1 MSSTDYQQGKGTLHI
16 VGLGPGSADLLTVET
31 RALLSAG
38 MPVILRTRH
47 HPTVIEIDAADAF
60 SDCDDLYAAGMAFE
74 QIYEAISVRVLDA
87 AIQSETVYA
96 VPGHPLMAERS
107 VQQILTSALAR
118 GVSVSV
124 HGAVSYADLAAVT
137 LGIDMATLQL
147 CDALELRI
155 DTQRPAL
162 ISQLYDRDA
171 TAALKLRLLDIYP
184 ADHTVTVLGS
194 LGTAEV
200 SRREVALAE
209 LDHKPFGYLDCLYV
223 PPLLAIQD
231 LRRFDGLY
239 AIIERLHA
247 PDGGCPWDLEQTHV
261 SLRPHLLE
269 ESYEALEAIDSAVLD
284 SLTEELG
291 DVLLQVLMH
300 SAVAERTGEFSFADV
315 SEHIAQKLIRRHP
328 HVFGDATANSAE
340 QVTQNW
346 EALKQAEKPKSSIL
360 EGVPSTLPALA
371 ASQSIQGRA
380 RRIGFEWPDIEGPLD
395 KLAEEIG
402 EFARANGADE
412 REDEFGDVLFV
423 IANIARR
430 LDIDAEQ
437 ALRRANGKFRRR
449 FGTVERLASDDGL
462 NMKEMDL
469 PALDA
474 LWDRAKALERSE
486 QLL

>member
-1 MSSTDYQQGKGTLHI
+1 MSSTDHQPAPKVLHI
-16 VGLGPGSADLLTVET
+16 VGLGPGSADLLTGET

-38 MPVILRTRH
+38 SPVILRTRH
-47 HPTVIEIDAADAF
+47 HPTVSELFEAAAF
-60 SDCDDLYAAGMAFE
+60 GDCDDLYAGGIAFE
-74 QIYEAISVRVLDA
+74 QIYQAISSRVLDA
-87 AIQSETVYA
+87 AAQGETVYA

-107 VQQILTSALAR
+107 VQEISASAAGLGIQVR
-118 GVSVSV
+118 V
-124 HGAVSYADLAAVT
+124 HAAVSYADVAAVA

-155 DTQRPAL
+155 DAQRPAL

-171 TAALKLRLLDIYP
+171 TAALKLRLLDTYP
-184 ADHTVTVLGS
+184 ADHAVTVLAS
-194 LGTAEV
+194 LGTAEA
-200 SRREVALAE
+200 SQRDVALAE

-223 PPLLAIQD
+223 PPLAAID
-231 LRRFDGLY
+231 DVRRFDGLY

-247 PDGGCPWDLEQTHV
+247 TVGGCPWDLEQTHT

-269 ESYEALEAIDSAVLD
+269 ESYEALEAIDSGDLD
-284 SLTEELG
+284 NLTEELG

-315 SEHIAQKLIRRHP
+315 SEHIARKLIRRHP
-328 HVFGDATANSAE
+328 HVFGEATANSAE
-340 QVTQNW
+340 QVTRNW

-380 RRIGFEWPDIEGPLD
+380 RRVGFDWPDIEGPLD

-423 IANIARR
+423 IANIAQR

-437 ALRRANGKFRRR
+437 ALRRANDKFRRR
-449 FGTVERLASDDGL
+449 FGTAERLASEEGL
-462 NMKEMDL
+462 DMKEMDL
-469 PALDA
+469 AGLDK
-474 LWDRAKALERSE
+474 LWDRAKAIERG
-486 QLL
+486 